1 MKLVT
6 YTKKEIFFF
15 RIKHFVVTIKTMFL
29 MSILFLLLFI
39 LLIPSLLNE
48 KLVDKIFHKFED
60 FTQPSLDEYYQMELE
75 AIKIKYPE
83 LRDNKKEN

>member
-15 RIKHFVVTIKTMFL
+15 RIKHFAVTMKFMFL
-29 MSILFLLLFI
+29 MSILFFLLFV

-48 KLVDKIFHKFED
+48 KLVDKIIHKFED
-60 FTQPSLDEYYQMELE
+60 FTQPSIDEYYQMEIE